1 MPCTDRINNA
11 DSICGRIL
19 HPGQPFRRT
28 FGHNP
33 WHALAAFV
41 GHHEVAAGCGAYRQN
56 VTEMKKLLLAT
67 TIVTTV
73 AAGAFLTV
81 LRTGSSERAEDRGTG
96 EATRAGEAVPLA
108 GSVAEAGGSPSSTPA
123 LPPVYTPNPAI
134 IESSTP
140 IPERIHEFRDRAR
153 KDQSAALDLA
163 RTIALCSAATSDEE
177 VDELLEGDLSSARAA
192 EYQHAINESCSGIS
206 DDDFLLALELADQAA
221 ASGLP
226 EAMVEYE
233 NIGAQVLSRDAFA
246 LDGKRILD
254 YQNKATGYLARAAQ
268 LGNPNAMYRLSVL
281 YTDGHLVPRDPHR
294 ALEYYRAYLKTSGNN
309 SRLALENL
317 AALEEA
323 ASAANNGNRP

>member
-1 MPCTDRINNA
+1 
-11 DSICGRIL
+11 
-19 HPGQPFRRT
+19 
-28 FGHNP
+28 
-33 WHALAAFV
+33 
-41 GHHEVAAGCGAYRQN
+41 
-56 VTEMKKLLLAT
+56 
-67 TIVTTV
+67 
-73 AAGAFLTV
+73 
-81 LRTGSSERAEDRGTG
+81 
-96 EATRAGEAVPLA
+96 
-108 GSVAEAGGSPSSTPA
+108 
-123 LPPVYTPNPAI
+123 
-134 IESSTP
+134 
-140 IPERIHEFRDRAR
+140 
-153 KDQSAALDLA
+153 
-163 RTIALCSAATSDEE
+163 